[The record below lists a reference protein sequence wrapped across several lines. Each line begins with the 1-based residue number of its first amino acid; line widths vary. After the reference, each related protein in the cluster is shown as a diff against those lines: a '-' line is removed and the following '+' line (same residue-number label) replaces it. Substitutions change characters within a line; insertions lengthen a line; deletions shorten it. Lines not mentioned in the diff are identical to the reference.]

1 MKALEEAIELGFDTI
16 LTSGQKET
24 AWEGREMLKAL
35 QEKSA
40 GRIEILAASGIGAES
55 IEKLLPYTGITSYH
69 MSGKIVVDSAMKYR
83 KRRNRT
89 WIVRAWR
96 LCALADFG
104 RRNRES
110 SKGFKNNRLTST
122 ERVLHSLK
130 KTVILIDKGKNSNNF
145 NRRKRIMIKV
155 IASDMDGT
163 LLGDNH
169 KVAPETVEAIREAQA
184 AGIRFMIATGRSYN
198 GAMEELKDL
207 DLGCDF
213 IVGSGAEVRNPKGEI
228 LKSIG
233 FTYEV
238 CNEVA
243 KVLEEYPISV
253 LYCAGP
259 YEYRVG
265 TPEEVEESIVR
276 QIQLFIYLSAE
287 TNRAVRTYK
296 RVKASSRRID
306 SVDELEKQ
314 GIIIHKIFLFT
325 GDLEMLDKIKRRL
338 MQNPELAVASSF
350 YNNLEITVKGA
361 EKGPAIQE
369 YIESLGYTKDEVMVF
384 GDSLNDYSMLSM
396 DFGATVAMENADD
409 EVKQV
414 SKYVT
419 KSNEDLGV
427 AYTIHELLKK
437 QGKTNSNC

>member
-1 MKALEEAIELGFDTI
+1 
-16 LTSGQKET
+16 
-24 AWEGREMLKAL
+24 
-35 QEKSA
+35 
-40 GRIEILAASGIGAES
+40 
-55 IEKLLPYTGITSYH
+55 
-69 MSGKIVVDSAMKYR
+69 
-83 KRRNRT
+83 
-89 WIVRAWR
+89 
-96 LCALADFG
+96 
-104 RRNRES
+104 
-110 SKGFKNNRLTST
+110 
-122 ERVLHSLK
+122 
-130 KTVILIDKGKNSNNF
+130 
-145 NRRKRIMIKV
+145 MIKV

-198 GAMEELKDL
+198 GAMEELKGL

-213 IVGSGAEVRNPKGEI
+213 IVGSGAEIRNPKGEI

-233 FTYEV
+233 FTYEI

-276 QIQLFIYLSAE
+276 QIQLFHLSE
-287 TNRAVRTYK
+287 CRDQIEQSELYK

-325 GDLEMLDKIKRRL
+325 GD
-338 MQNPELAVASSF
+338 
-350 YNNLEITVKGA
+350 NNLEITVKGA

-369 YIESLGYTKDEVMVF
+369 YIESLGYTKEEVMVF

-396 DFGATVAMENADD
+396 DFGATVAMENADE
-409 EVKQV
+409 EVKRV

-437 QGKTNSNC
+437 QGKINSNCE

>member
-1 MKALEEAIELGFDTI
+1 
-16 LTSGQKET
+16 
-24 AWEGREMLKAL
+24 
-35 QEKSA
+35 
-40 GRIEILAASGIGAES
+40 
-55 IEKLLPYTGITSYH
+55 
-69 MSGKIVVDSAMKYR
+69 
-83 KRRNRT
+83 
-89 WIVRAWR
+89 
-96 LCALADFG
+96 
-104 RRNRES
+104 
-110 SKGFKNNRLTST
+110 
-122 ERVLHSLK
+122 
-130 KTVILIDKGKNSNNF
+130 
-145 NRRKRIMIKV
+145 MIKV

-276 QIQLFIYLSAE
+276 QIQLFHLSE
-287 TNRAVRTYK
+287 CRDQIEQSELYK
-296 RVKASSRRID
+296 RVKASSRRIN

-369 YIESLGYTKDEVMVF
+369 YIESLGYTKEEVMVF

-396 DFGATVAMENADD
+396 DFGATVAMENADE
-409 EVKQV
+409 EVLRI
-414 SKYVT
+414 SI
-419 KSNEDLGV
+419 S
-427 AYTIHELLKK
+427 
-437 QGKTNSNC
+437 S